1 MAELRT
7 YARYYT
13 EEDAD
18 DIIRL
23 IKENGIRYSLRH
35 EVNQL
40 DNIYIG
46 ESLAPMF
53 ALQIPVQQ
61 FPNVTK
67 LLTEQA
73 EKDSS
78 EPDFEHPFQL
88 WEQHELEEVLKYPN
102 DWNAYNLQVAKI
114 ILQKNND
121 SLSRVE
127 TLLFSEKYKPESISL
142 QWICLGYLLCSLTI
156 CGIFFGLSITQ
167 AKKTLQ
173 DGKVVKMYDKHTISH
188 GRAMILIGSAF
199 TMYLIVLKF
208 KAMM

>member
-1 MAELRT
+1 MPEHRT

-13 EEDAD
+13 REDAE
-18 DIIRL
+18 DIISL
-23 IKENGIRYSLRH
+23 LQENGISYSLRH

-46 ESLAPMF
+46 EALSPMF
-53 ALQIPVQQ
+53 ALQIAVQQ
-61 FPNVTK
+61 FPNVTQ

-73 EKDSS
+73 EKHSND
-78 EPDFEHPFQL
+78 PDFEHPFQL
-88 WEQHELEEVLKYPN
+88 WEQDELEEVLRYPN